1 MDFRR
6 IGELHRWCIA
16 IMQSKNDDYSGDN
29 VTEAGME
36 GMATRLLD
44 KVHRFKNLVRPDSHT
59 PNHETLRETLRD
71 IHNYSLMS
79 LMLDEG
85 SWDKPYRVRTVY
97 LAGPI
102 DLVDDKEGVSWNW
115 RRRAAQYLSDYAI
128 TCFNPQTAFINAA
141 AHDGDNALYVN
152 TVNRAALGAADAVLV
167 YMPDNMQMIGTIRE
181 IERACRADKAVVIW
195 AENVSK
201 VKRSLETV
209 DVQVVGTLETAIVWV
224 VAGGVLEKIDGL
236 ETARK

>member
-44 KVHRFKNLVRPDSHT
+44 KVHRLKNLVRPDSHT
-59 PNHETLRETLRD
+59 PNHETVRETLRD
-71 IHNYSLMS
+71 IHNYSLIG

-85 SWDKPYRVRTVY
+85 SWDLPYRVRTVY

-102 DLVDDKEGVSWNW
+102 DLVDDKEGISWNW
-115 RRRAAQYLSDYAI
+115 RTRAAVMLKGYGI
-128 TCFNPQTAFINAA
+128 TCFNPQTAFLNAA
-141 AHDGDNALYVN
+141 ANGGDNALYVN

-167 YMPDNMQMIGTIRE
+167 YMPDNVQMIGTIRE
-181 IERACRADKAVVIW
+181 IERARRADKAVIVW
-195 AENVSK
+195 AENAPK

-209 DVQVVGTLETAIVWV
+209 DVKIVDTLETAVVWV
-224 VAGGVLEKIDGL
+224 AAGGVLEKIDGL
-236 ETARK
+236 ETA